1 MSMRSIYRKIAK
13 QNGVSVKEIKE
24 EMQKALD
31 DAWNIPDKSADVR
44 FNQLK
49 LAPDGKKPSV
59 DEFIS
64 YCSSE
69 IKQK

>member
-1 MSMRSIYRKIAK
+1 MRSIYRKIAK
-13 QNGVSVKEIKE
+13 ENGVSVKEVKE

-31 DAWNIPDKSADVR
+31 DAWNNPDKSADVR

-49 LAPDGKKPSV
+49 MAPDRKKPSV
-59 DEFIS
+59 DEFVR

>member
-13 QNGVSVKEIKE
+13 QNGVSVKEVKE

-31 DAWNIPDKSADVR
+31 DAWDNPDKSVDVR
-44 FNQLK
+44 FNQMK
-49 LAPDGKKPSV
+49 MSPDGKKPSV
-59 DEFIS
+59 DEFIR

>member
-13 QNGVSVKEIKE
+13 QNGVSVKEVKE

-31 DAWNIPDKSADVR
+31 DAWNNPDKSVDVR

-49 LAPDGKKPSV
+49 MSPDGKKPSV
-59 DEFIS
+59 EEFI
-64 YCSSE
+64 
-69 IKQK
+69 Q

>member
-1 MSMRSIYRKIAK
+1 MSMRSIYHKIAK
-13 QNGVSVKEIKE
+13 QNGVSVKEVKE

-31 DAWNIPDKSADVR
+31 DAWDNPDKSADVR

-49 LAPDGKKPSV
+49 LSPDGKKPSV
-59 DEFIS
+59 DEFIR
-64 YCSSE
+64 YCSSK